1 MTSMAARMIRVVIN
15 QGFACLVS
23 RFGSPRKALHCA
35 LYRDVRMQGIIERTA
50 SGATAVL
57 SKLRT
62 PLGASAVDGAQGAL
76 ADLSGG
82 PPL

>member
-1 MTSMAARMIRVVIN
+1 
-15 QGFACLVS
+15 
-23 RFGSPRKALHCA
+23 
-35 LYRDVRMQGIIERTA
+35 MQGIIERTA